1 MEIFIKV
8 VSRKMETLYM
18 VLIGFSQESYLS
30 PDLLVIFKLK
40 NLNME
45 VIQMFLSPNLKL
57 LISPSILHNMIL
69 LWWDLMAYL
78 TKWKIKIS
86 HNNFGLLK
94 ISQLRCQ
101 NHTKQTVKISLSL
114 EKPLQK
120 SLLKQWKICPSIILQ
135 LFLLFSILMIKCYT
149 KNRL

>member
-78 TKWKIKIS
+78 TKWKIKIL
-86 HNNFGLLK
+86 HNNFGILK
-94 ISQLRCQ
+94 INRLRCQ

-114 EKPLQK
+114 EKPPQK